1 MGTTSGYCRGCDRW
15 SALAW
20 SGEETVVPQCAACAA
35 SGTATHVA
43 GHRWTVLVVD
53 DLASVRTGLRIVLE
67 IEDAFEVVGEATN
80 GADAVAFA
88 MERHP
93 DLIVMDCEMPVMD
106 GVEATARLH
115 AALPGTRVLALS
127 SGPEPAVAARAAGA
141 GAFLEK
147 VDLDLLPDALLSIA
161 GR

>member
-1 MGTTSGYCRGCDRW
+1 MGTTWGYCRGCERW
-15 SALAW
+15 SALVG
-20 SGEETVVPQCAACAA
+20 SREQTVMPRCATCTA
-35 SGTATHVA
+35 SGAATRVD

-67 IEDAFEVVGEATN
+67 IEDAFEVVGEAIN

-88 MERHP
+88 LERHP

-127 SGPEPAVAARAAGA
+127 SGPESAFAARAAGA
-141 GAFLEK
+141 EAFLEK

-161 GR
+161 SH